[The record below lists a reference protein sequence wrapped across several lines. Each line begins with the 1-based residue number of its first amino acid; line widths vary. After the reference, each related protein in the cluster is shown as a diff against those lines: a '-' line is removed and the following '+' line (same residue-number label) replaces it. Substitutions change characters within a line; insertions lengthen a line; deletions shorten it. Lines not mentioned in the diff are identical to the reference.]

1 MAMKPGDKVWVYSQI
16 SGDKIMECKVV
27 DRPDGDAVFAYDIIG
42 QYRQRPYIGLKCEA
56 FPTREALCEHYR
68 KIFE

>member
-1 MAMKPGDKVWVYSQI
+1 MKQGDKVWIYSQI
-16 SGDKIMECKVV
+16 AGDKIMECKVV
-27 DRPDGDAVFAYDIIG
+27 DWPSNEATFTYDIVG
-42 QYRQRPYIGLKCEA
+42 FYRQRPYIGLKADA

>member
-1 MAMKPGDKVWVYSQI
+1 MKPGDKVWVFTGQNI
-16 SGDKIMECKVV
+16 EHFIV
-27 DRPDGDAVFAYDIIG
+27 DAVDGDVIFGFLDSGISI
-42 QYRQRPYIGLKCEA
+42 RLLLPYPV